1 MMQLE
6 FDYTWKRACPGSF
19 QSSGNTAD
27 PITPDTFPFSVPFP
41 IVGRFPPSIRSIP
54 LPRPSLRN
62 ALDIPRGYSLNLICR
77 RYASRTKGFLGRG
90 WRLRSN
96 IISVVVVDI
105 DRSRMQGGAHRRM
118 MIIGK
123 RSRRQGGPHTTA
135 FRLLSTIDQKRER
148 EREKELIF
156 VAFRR
161 EARTEART
169 DPRESSRLSRG
180 RYVNTVLRMRHD
192 TACRHAR
199 THACGMHASSAT
211 EDASNS
217 K

>member
-148 EREKELIF
+148 ERE
-156 VAFRR
+156 RR
-161 EARTEART
+161 NLYSWHFEERRGQ
-169 DPRESSRLSRG
+169 RRG
-180 RYVNTVLRMRHD
+180 RIR
-192 TACRHAR
+192 AR
-199 THACGMHASSAT
+199 VRG
-211 EDASNS
+211 
-217 K
+217 